1 MSAESQSRR
10 AEEPLDAGEEMSYV
24 YALGRGDEPALRDA
38 VARLAGVD
46 GRALRLVESAGLA
59 AVVSSVPSGAFGEQG
74 LRAQLED
81 MTRLEAIARAHHA
94 VVDAAFAG
102 TTVLPMR
109 LATVYLDDARVAGM
123 LAARRDRFLELLARL
138 DGHVELGV
146 KVYADVGAVTP
157 PKTEAVAVAESP
169 GRAYLQRRRA
179 QRRGTRDLYRAAAGV
194 AEEAVRVA
202 EGLSRARVVHRPQQG
217 GLAPARGENLANEA
231 YLVPT
236 GDVGRFTT
244 ALDATARA
252 APGVR
257 VEVTGPWAPYSF
269 ATVTEEDRYGEDHRY
284 EDHRYE
290 EDRYGTEEGAVR

>member
-1 MSAESQSRR
+1 MSTESPSQPQW

-24 YALGRGDEPALRDA
+24 YALGRGGEPALREA

-74 LRAQLED
+74 LRTQLED
-81 MTRLEAIARAHHA
+81 MARLETIARSHHA
-94 VVDAAFAG
+94 VVDAAFAR

-109 LATVYLDDARVAGM
+109 LATVYLDDVRVAGM
-123 LAARRDRFLELLARL
+123 LAAQRDRFLQLLDRL
-138 DGHVELGV
+138 DGHVELGM
-146 KVYADVGAVTP
+146 KVYADAGAVTP
-157 PKTEAVAVAESP
+157 TETEAVAVAVAESP

-179 QRRGTRDLYRAAAGV
+179 QRRGTQDLYRAAAGV

-217 GLAPARGENLANEA
+217 GLAPARGENIANEA
-231 YLVPT
+231 YLVPA
-236 GDVGRFTT
+236 GEVGRFMS
-244 ALDATARA
+244 ALDASADAT
-252 APGVR
+252 PGVR

-269 ATVTEEDRYGEDHRY
+269 ATVTEEDRYG
-284 EDHRYE
+284 
-290 EDRYGTEEGAVR
+290 TEEGAGR

>member
-1 MSAESQSRR
+1 MSTDSQLRR
-10 AEEPLDAGEEMSYV
+10 ADEPLDVGEEMSYV
-24 YALGRGDEPALRDA
+24 YALGRVGEPALRDA

-81 MTRLEAIARAHHA
+81 MARLEVIARSHHA

-109 LATVYLDDARVAGM
+109 LATVYLDDVRVAEM
-123 LAARRDRFLELLARL
+123 LTARRGRFLDLLARL
-138 DGHVELGV
+138 DGHVELGM
-146 KVYADVGAVTP
+146 KVYADAGAVAP
-157 PKTEAVAVAESP
+157 PEAEGEAEAVAESP
-169 GRAYLQRRRA
+169 GRAYLRRRRA
-179 QRRGTRDLYRAAAGV
+179 QRRSAQDLHRAAAGA

-217 GLAPARGENLANEA
+217 GLAPARGENIANEA

-236 GDVGRFTT
+236 GEVGRFMA
-244 ALDATARA
+244 ALGASADAT
-252 APGVR
+252 PGVR

-269 ATVTEEDRYGEDHRY
+269 ATVTEEEQ
-284 EDHRYE
+284 
-290 EDRYGTEEGAVR
+290 YGTEGGGER

>member
-1 MSAESQSRR
+1 MNTDSQPRR
-10 AEEPLDAGEEMSYV
+10 ADEPFDAGEEMSYV
-24 YALGRGDEPALRDA
+24 YALGRVGEPALQDA

-74 LRAQLED
+74 LRTQLED
-81 MTRLEAIARAHHA
+81 MARLEAIARSHHA
-94 VVDAAFAG
+94 VVDAAFAV

-109 LATVYLDDARVAGM
+109 LATVYLDDARVAEM
-123 LAARRDRFLELLARL
+123 LTAQRGRFLDLLARL

-146 KVYADVGAVTP
+146 KVYADADAVTP
-157 PKTEAVAVAESP
+157 PEPEAVAVAESP

-179 QRRGTRDLYRAAAGV
+179 QRRGVQDLHRAAAGA

-217 GLAPARGENLANEA
+217 GLASARGENVANEA

-236 GDVGRFTT
+236 GEVGRFMS
-244 ALDATARA
+244 ALGASADAT
-252 APGVR
+252 PGVR

-269 ATVTEEDRYGEDHRY
+269 ATVTEEDG
-284 EDHRYE
+284 
-290 EDRYGTEEGAVR
+290 YGTEGGGGR

>member
-1 MSAESQSRR
+1 MSTEAPSQPRR

-24 YALGRGDEPALRDA
+24 YALGRGGEPALREA

-59 AVVSSVPSGAFGEQG
+59 AVVSSVPSGAFGERG
-74 LRAQLED
+74 LRTQLED
-81 MTRLEAIARAHHA
+81 MARLETIARSHHA
-94 VVDAAFAG
+94 VVDAAFAR

-109 LATVYLDDARVAGM
+109 LATVYLDDVRVAGM
-123 LAARRDRFLELLARL
+123 LDARRDRFLDLLDRL

-146 KVYADVGAVTP
+146 KVSVDAGAVAP

-179 QRRGTRDLYRAAAGV
+179 QRRGTQDLYRAAAGV

-217 GLAPARGENLANEA
+217 GLAPARGENIANEA
-231 YLVPT
+231 YLVPA
-236 GDVGRFTT
+236 GEVGRFTS
-244 ALDATARA
+244 ALDASAGAT
-252 APGVR
+252 PGVR

-269 ATVTEEDRYGEDHRY
+269 ATVTEEDRHGA
-284 EDHRYE
+284 
-290 EDRYGTEEGAVR
+290 EEGAGR